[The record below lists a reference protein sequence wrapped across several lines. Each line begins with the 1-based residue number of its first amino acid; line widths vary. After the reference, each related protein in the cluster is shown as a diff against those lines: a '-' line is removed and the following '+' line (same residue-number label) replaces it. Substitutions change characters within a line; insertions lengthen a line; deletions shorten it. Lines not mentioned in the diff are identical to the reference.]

1 MDQMCKVRSVP
12 GNKLAD
18 GVVMEFTPQRSIT
31 VVVNK
36 TMKII
41 MKFNGKVY
49 EGRAAGMDFETAGPI
64 SAAREYSDYRR

>member
-12 GNKLAD
+12 GNRVAD
-18 GVVMEFTPQRSIT
+18 GVVMEFTPNRSIT

-41 MKFNGKVY
+41 MKYNGKVY
-49 EGRAAGMDFETAGPI
+49 EGRAAGMDFETAGPTT
-64 SAAREYSDYRR
+64 AAREYSDYRR